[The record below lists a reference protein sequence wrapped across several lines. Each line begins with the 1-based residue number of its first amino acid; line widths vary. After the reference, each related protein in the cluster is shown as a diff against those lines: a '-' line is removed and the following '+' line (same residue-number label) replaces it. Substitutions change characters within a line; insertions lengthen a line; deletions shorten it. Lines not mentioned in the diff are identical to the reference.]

1 MIEKLTQA
9 CIYVCMAIC
18 VYVFMNVC
26 IYVCIYVCMYMRM
39 HLCMYV
45 SVCTITCR
53 FYTPLK
59 IPFLFNIN
67 IQGRVRAR
75 QVYN

>member
-1 MIEKLTQA
+1 
-9 CIYVCMAIC
+9 
-18 VYVFMNVC
+18 
-26 IYVCIYVCMYMRM
+26 MYMRM

-59 IPFLFNIN
+59 IPFMFNIN

-75 QVYN
+75 QVYKWEAVKPNGSASCFLYINYV